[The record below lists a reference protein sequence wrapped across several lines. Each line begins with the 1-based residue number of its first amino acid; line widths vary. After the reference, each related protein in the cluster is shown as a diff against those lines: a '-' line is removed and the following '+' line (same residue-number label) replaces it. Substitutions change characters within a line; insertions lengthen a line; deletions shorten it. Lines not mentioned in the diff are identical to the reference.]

1 MEDQLSK
8 FIRLF
13 GNILLLILIILLAVI
28 AIFVG
33 LRFLMGA
40 LDYIPWLTYFYMAS
54 MLVMPACFFISVFVI
69 FFKRTTSHPSAW
81 VRGFSKL
88 IFTAFILSWSVV
100 FILDAIQFFK
110 KGSSEINYYLSYNL
124 LFLVASIFSIFVI
137 GVLQALTTEK
147 EKDWLDK
154 YQ

>member
-13 GNILLLILIILLAVI
+13 ANILLLILMILLTVV

-54 MLVMPACFFISVFVI
+54 MLIMPACFFISVFVI
-69 FFKRTTSHPSAW
+69 FFKRTTFHPSAW
-81 VRGFSKL
+81 VRGVSKFIFS
-88 IFTAFILSWSVV
+88 AFILSWAVV
-100 FILDAIQFFK
+100 FVLDTIKFFK

-124 LFLVASIFSIFVI
+124 LFLVASIFSIFMI

-147 EKDWLDK
+147 EKDWLEK
-154 YQ
+154 HQ